1 MSFNNIIGN
10 EKIKSYLQE
19 FINNKAISHSYLFS
33 GQDGIGKKLF
43 AREFAKMILCLS
55 DNKPCN
61 ICSSCIK
68 FDSNNNPDFLQ
79 IEPDGNSIKI
89 SQIREMQKN
98 VYEKPILS
106 NKKVFIIDESEKM
119 TEEAQNSLLKTLE
132 EPPEY
137 MVIILI
143 SSNENKLLNTI
154 KSRCLK
160 INFLNIDNVELK
172 SYIKEKGL
180 DYQLS
185 EDTLN
190 ICNR

>member
-61 ICSSCIK
+61 SCSSCIK

-79 IEPDGNSIKI
+79 IEPDRNSIKI

>member
-1 MSFNNIIGN
+1 
-10 EKIKSYLQE
+10 
-19 FINNKAISHSYLFS
+19 
-33 GQDGIGKKLF
+33 
-43 AREFAKMILCLS
+43 
-55 DNKPCN
+55 
-61 ICSSCIK
+61 
-68 FDSNNNPDFLQ
+68 
-79 IEPDGNSIKI
+79 
-89 SQIREMQKN
+89 MQKN

>member
-61 ICSSCIK
+61 SCSSCIK

-160 INFLNIDNVELK
+160 INFLNIRMDIIL
-172 SYIKEKGL
+172 IA
-180 DYQLS
+180 
-185 EDTLN
+185 
-190 ICNR
+190 